1 MRLEGAQD
9 MIYLAIG
16 DLFHNPDYAWM
27 GLKGSSSMSGIV
39 GANYEPAISS
49 EEEVNEEILLTLKG
63 THAQMDTV
71 IQALEQ
77 KIMLANRYSQE
88 RIGYP
93 HYLRVTADQSGVFY
107 YSRILNASLTP
118 AKKSMT
124 YYAGGSLGMVLKI
137 RRKNYFDSDEVA
149 LPISG
154 SGMGDVTTGLP
165 LVNHDD
171 SGHDHAFYAYQ
182 DDVDTELPAPLRLE
196 ITNTDGSN
204 TLKDLIIGSFQYDVL
219 STKPKLV
226 YEAETGNGGTTVSS
240 SSATNGSFQRHTWSA
255 AGWTDLTYWAMSL
268 SDLAKYQGRAVRPL
282 IRLANNHAYDGLL
295 MKLSVVSN
303 GVTIWEGNEVPSVAG
318 SGFVEFGI
326 LRIPAGETLGTN
338 GPYTQDLHLHV
349 YKEGTSSATLDLDD
363 LILMPT
369 DSFSKHLG
377 LVALAQNNK
386 LIDDAFYGV
395 SYGEQSDYEIGTHI
409 ALNRGHFLMP
419 KHNGYFVLF
428 MVNGNGMAP
437 IAQSVS
443 VKAWCRQR
451 RRIL

>member
-1 MRLEGAQD
+1 
-9 MIYLAIG
+9 
-16 DLFHNPDYAWM
+16 
-27 GLKGSSSMSGIV
+27 MSGIV

-49 EEEVNEEILLTLKG
+49 EDEVNEEILLTLKG
-63 THAQMDTV
+63 THTQMDAV

-77 KIMLANRYSQE
+77 KIMLANRFSSE

-93 HYLRVTADQSGVFY
+93 HFLRVTADQSGVFF

-118 AKKSMT
+118 SKKSMT

-137 RRKNYFDSDEVA
+137 RRRNYFDSDEES

-196 ITNTDGSN
+196 ITNTDASN
-204 TLKDLIIGSFQYDVL
+204 TLKDLRMGSFQYDVL

-226 YEAETGNGGTTVSS
+226 YEAETGSGGTTEN
-240 SSATNGSFQRHTWSA
+240 SANASNGSFQRHTWST

-268 SDLAKYQGRAVRPL
+268 TDLAKYQGRAVRPVL
-282 IRLANNHAYDGLL
+282 RMANVHTYDGLS

-303 GVTIWEGNEVPSVAG
+303 GVTIWMSNEVPAMAG
-318 SGFVEFGI
+318 SGFVEFGV

-338 GPYTQDLHLHV
+338 GPYTQNLHLHV
-349 YKEGTSSATLDLDD
+349 FKEGTSSATLDLDE

-369 DSFSKHLG
+369 DSITKHLG
-377 LVALAQNNK
+377 LMALAQNHK
-386 LIDDAFYGV
+386 LIDDAFYGI
-395 SYGEQSDYEIGTHI
+395 SYGEQSDYEMGTHV

-428 MVNGNGMAP
+428 MVNSSGLAP

-443 VKAWCRQR
+443 VKAWYRQR